1 MTVHDGDIC
10 VAPGGATLIHKFRG
24 TRQWL
29 LGPELHALLEAKVTE
44 WAAEYEA
51 IVARRTGE
59 LAGSTMIDSG
69 VYIGEEA
76 ALTGYVK
83 ATARHAAPHEFGWR
97 DNLGFFHPGS
107 HELRNV
113 MFGG

>member
-1 MTVHDGDIC
+1 MTVHDGDLC
-10 VAPGGATLIHKFRG
+10 VAPGGAVLIHKFRG

-29 LGPELHALLEAKVTE
+29 LGPELHALLEEKVAD
-44 WAAEYEA
+44 WASKYAA
-51 IVARRTGE
+51 IVAKDTGE
-59 LAGSTMIDSG
+59 LARSTTIDSG

-97 DNLGFFHPGS
+97 DGLGFFHPGS
-107 HELRNV
+107 HELRKV
-113 MFGG
+113 MLGG